1 MTIKYPVKTPVI
13 PTICKQQ
20 GCGTITSL
28 KDLRGGHGQMF
39 TRAATDFNRMYAA
52 ALDAGFELQVIGDY
66 RTLARMKQLF
76 FDRYQLEPS
85 GRVPKVTRRYQ
96 GKTWYLKKG
105 KSPCAAPPE
114 GTPPNQTGGSMH
126 GYGIAVDVNT
136 QAAQLLSWLRRNAP
150 KYNFYWQGQPTLPN
164 GKPNPEWES
173 WHLNWVP
180 PTPTKKK
187 K

>member
-1 MTIKYPVKTPVI
+1 
-13 PTICKQQ
+13 
-20 GCGTITSL
+20 
-28 KDLRGGHGQMF
+28 MF

-126 GYGIAVDVNT
+126 GYGVT
-136 QAAQLLSWLRRNAP
+136 PL
-150 KYNFYWQGQPTLPN
+150 PTTSTGKANPHCRTGNQTPN
-164 GKPNPEWES
+164 GN
-173 WHLNWVP
+173 HG
-180 PTPTKKK
+180 T
-187 K
+187 